1 VPTVPAKVQFAT
13 LTTPETALSP
23 EHEANVPPEAF
34 SVIVVEALVTTL
46 PAESST
52 FTTGCVERTAPEAPE
67 AGWMRK
73 TNFVAL
79 PGLEG
84 EKSELVAE
92 VRPLTLAV
100 SL

>member
-1 VPTVPAKVQFAT
+1 VPTRPAKVQFAT
-13 LTTPETALSP
+13 FTTPETALSP
-23 EHEANVPPEAF
+23 EHEASVPPEAV

-52 FTTGCVERTAPEAPE
+52 FMTGWVERIAPEVAE

-73 TNFVAL
+73 TSLVAL

-84 EKSELVAE
+84 EKFELVAE
-92 VRPLTLAV
+92 MKPLALALRV
-100 SL
+100 